1 MENQDFVAYMAPR
14 LLGGSIEEEEMN
26 RVCEFLEKHVVGGEK
41 RRQKQKE
48 EEGSDQAKV
57 TTYGLIDRLEVS
69 NKDAMLKFHTAS

>member
-41 RRQKQKE
+41 R
-48 EEGSDQAKV
+48 
-57 TTYGLIDRLEVS
+57 
-69 NKDAMLKFHTAS
+69 N